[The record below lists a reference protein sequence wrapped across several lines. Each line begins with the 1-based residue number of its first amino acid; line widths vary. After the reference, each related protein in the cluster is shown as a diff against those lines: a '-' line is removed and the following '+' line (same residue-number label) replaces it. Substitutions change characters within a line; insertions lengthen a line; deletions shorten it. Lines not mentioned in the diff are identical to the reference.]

1 MFKVLLHLGLIATP
15 VFFIPGQDIRDWK
28 MKTAVV
34 FASAL
39 GAVGLYSK
47 GILLKNKWL
56 VALIAYIPVSILI
69 APVPQI
75 KLVGLDVNSF
85 WSWEPFLH
93 IVLFT
98 IMAGSIAAQQFEY
111 WEIDDI
117 LKTMVLMAA
126 ATSLYMLL
134 QFFMID
140 QFFKPLDSFIPGRG
154 HVAGFIGNPTLTA
167 PFVAMM
173 IPIALHYRVWGIAIL
188 LGLATAAADSQIAS
202 GAAVVSILA
211 YLSSKGWKAAIICG
225 LMLVLGAGVIAAKPG
240 IMEPKERFIMWK
252 QIAKDIVEP
261 IAPGSDA
268 TYPLTGRGIG
278 SFKFVFHQQH
288 PGTEDKPNR
297 FMQAHNEYLEFTY
310 GCGIAGLFLMLMAM
324 FQMFKQN
331 IDWRR
336 YIYSWQDSRKMALLA
351 SFLCIA
357 ISAGGTFV
365 WQIGTIAFFTTVL
378 VGLLHNESL

>member
-1 MFKVLLHLGLIATP
+1 MFKVLLHLGLILTP

-56 VALIAYIPVSILI
+56 CALIAYIPISILI

-85 WSWEPFLH
+85 WSWEPFLQV
-93 IVLFT
+93 VLFT
-98 IMAGSIAAQQFEY
+98 IMAGAIAAQKFEY
-111 WEIDDI
+111 WEVDDI
-117 LKTMVLMAA
+117 LATMLIMASITA
-126 ATSLYMLL
+126 GYMIL

-140 QFFKPLDSFIPGRG
+140 QFFKPLESFIPGRG

-173 IPIALHYRVWGIAIL
+173 IPIAMHYRNWAIAAL
-188 LGLATAAADSQIAS
+188 LALAVAAADSQIAT

-211 YLSSKGWKAAIICG
+211 YLSTKGWKIA
-225 LMLVLGAGVIAAKPG
+225 LVCFLSLFLGAGLIASKPG
-240 IMEPKERFIMWK
+240 IMEPHERFTMWK

-261 IAPGSDA
+261 IAPGTDA
-268 TYPLTGRGIG
+268 AYPLTGRGIG
-278 SFKFVFHQQH
+278 SFKYVFHQQH
-288 PGTEDKPNR
+288 PGTELEPNR
-297 FMQAHNEYLEFTY
+297 FMQAHNEYAEFAY
-310 GCGIAGLFLMLMAM
+310 GCGIAGLFLLLMAM
-324 FQMFKQN
+324 LQMFRQN
-331 IDWRR
+331 LDFRR
-336 YIYSWQDSRKMALLA
+336 YFSSWQDSRKMALLA